1 MKVLN
6 DEGLAHLWDKI
17 KNTFVPNTLT
27 INNKPLTS
35 DINIEPED
43 ITNLNTWI
51 TSNRDTVDG
60 LLSKDDAEKIKN
72 ISESQENKIEV
83 INVNNS
89 PLIITNKTVNI
100 PLASNDTA
108 GVVKTSNNENKIS
121 LDEEGVMEVNDI
133 NVNKL
138 VQTSGDILI
147 LDCSDEKGE

>member
-1 MKVLN
+1 MVYL
-6 DEGLAHLWDKI
+6 
-17 KNTFVPNTLT
+17 VQMMLT
-27 INNKPLTS
+27 RRSIEYNNLS
-35 DINIEPED
+35 D
-43 ITNLNTWI
+43 
-51 TSNRDTVDG
+51 
-60 LLSKDDAEKIKN
+60 
-72 ISESQENKIEV
+72 KIEV

-147 LDCSDEKGE
+147 LDCENEKGE